1 MLRSNYTK
9 TLSLL
14 LIESTNLA
22 KNHNL
27 EKEFFD
33 IISLTECKEFREKSL
48 SRINN
53 TLNNKKRKS
62 EELLEII
69 DYFKD
74 DDLEMTKLA
83 YRKLNQ

>member
-1 MLRSNYTK
+1 MEWHSVYGQGLK
-9 TLSLL
+9 
-14 LIESTNLA
+14 
-22 KNHNL
+22 
-27 EKEFFD
+27 
-33 IISLTECKEFREKSL
+33 KSL